1 METTMKR
8 AAPDH
13 KVINIDEIDSKQQ
26 DSQSGANKRSFVWT
40 HFKDKPGTMEAIC
53 QVVTKSGAICGRS
66 IKKEKSS
73 STKPFH
79 THLSTIHQIS
89 DPCLTKKT
97 KVNHIDI
104 KKWSFSAPGKPVSIF
119 KNLCLLVFIDYILL
133 FIIFMQVELNSET
146 LRSALC
152 YLIAD
157 ADLPFAFV
165 ERKSFCDLVRLL
177 NKYATTSTKNQLP
190 HI

>member
-1 METTMKR
+1 MKR
-8 AAPDH
+8 TAPDH
-13 KVINIDEIDSKQQ
+13 KVIDIDEIDSEQQ
-26 DSQSGANKRSFVWT
+26 DSQSGANKCSFVWT
-40 HFKDKPGTMEAIC
+40 HFKDKPGTMEVVC

-66 IKKEKSS
+66 IKKDKSS

-79 THLSTIHQIS
+79 THLSSIHRIS

-104 KKWSFSAPGKPVSIF
+104 KKWSQSGAFQP
-119 KNLCLLVFIDYILL
+119 
-133 FIIFMQVELNSET
+133 QVELNSET

-152 YLIAD
+152 YLIAN

-165 ERKSFCDLVRLL
+165 ERKSFHNLVRLL
-177 NKYATTSTKNQLP
+177 NKDATTLINNINQKSIATHLRM
-190 HI
+190 